1 MSERAAYAYATIRIV
16 PSLERGEA
24 INAGVLLYCRPRRFL
39 AARVVLDRN
48 RLLALFPALDLA
60 AVERQLTTIVQIAAG
75 DPAGGALALLP
86 PNERFGSLAAPA
98 STVVQPGPVHGGFT
112 NDPESTLDRLI
123 NILVR

>member
-16 PSLERGEA
+16 PSQERGEA
-24 INAGVLLYCRPRRFL
+24 INAGVLLYCRPHRYL
-39 AARVVLDRN
+39 AARVLLDPD

-60 AVERQLTTIVQIAAG
+60 ALERQLVTIVQIAAG

-86 PNERFGSLAAPA
+86 PSERFGSLAAPA

-112 NDPESTLDRLI
+112 HDPETTLNRLFER
-123 NILVR
+123 LVR